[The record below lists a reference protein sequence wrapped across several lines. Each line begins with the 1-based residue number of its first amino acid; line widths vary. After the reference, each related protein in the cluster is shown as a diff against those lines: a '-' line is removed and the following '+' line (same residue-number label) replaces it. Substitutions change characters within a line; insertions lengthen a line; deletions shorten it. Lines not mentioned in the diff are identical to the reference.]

1 MDGSSPL
8 HPDTTA
14 TLLLCGRFGG
24 SREGVKPLSPSEYHD
39 FARWLE
45 PRRIA
50 FADLLKS
57 DGNSVLKSYAGSSA
71 LLDRLGA
78 LLRRTDDLA
87 VAHERWT
94 RLSIWVVGQFDRSY
108 PSRLRQRLGFAALPL
123 LFGAGPRALLDGG
136 GVCIVGS
143 RDSSPRGI
151 EFAHVIGARC
161 GREAMTV
168 ISSDMRG
175 ADREVV
181 AATLANNG
189 KVICVLSDSLEKTL
203 AATRY
208 RKALAAGTVALA
220 TPFSP
225 EARFNIANAIRAN
238 KYQYALSDVA
248 VIVETRQK
256 GGIWLGAD
264 ENRNEGWVPAF
275 VRTDE
280 VMPSGN
286 LALLHLGLS
295 SIAQQDVEQCASM
308 HDFFVEHALSARRAP
323 AGLRPAPARSAGPG
337 SGPPRHAKSPAFD
350 LYAVFLT
357 ELRRIA
363 AAAPRSEDEIAAHFR
378 VELNQ
383 ARNWLKRAVAEGAV
397 RAAAAGGYQAR

>member
-14 TLLLCGRFGG
+14 TLLLCGRFG
-24 SREGVKPLSPSEYHD
+24 SPREGAKPLSPSEFHD
-39 FARWLE
+39 FARWLDA
-45 PRRIA
+45 RRVA
-50 FADLLKS
+50 FGDLLKS
-57 DGNSVLKSYAGSSA
+57 DGKSVLRSYAGA
-71 LLDRLGA
+71 AAPFDRLGA

-87 VAHERWT
+87 LAHERWT
-94 RLSIWVVGQFDRSY
+94 RLGIWVVGQFDRGY

-143 RDSSPRGI
+143 RDSSSRGL
-151 EFAHVIGARC
+151 EFARVIGARC
-161 GREAMTV
+161 GREGMTV

-181 AATLANNG
+181 GAALANNG
-189 KVICVLSDSLEKTL
+189 KVVCVLSDSLEKTL
-203 AATRY
+203 AVKRY
-208 RKALAAGTVALA
+208 REALAAGTVALA

-225 EARFNIANAIRAN
+225 EARFRVANAIRAN

-248 VIVETRQK
+248 IIVETRQT

-275 VRTDE
+275 VRTDD

-295 SIAQQDVEQCASM
+295 PITRQDVEDCASVR
-308 HDFFVEHALSARRAP
+308 DLFLAHALAARGKS
-323 AGLRPAPARSAGPG
+323 AGLRPAPARSASPV
-337 SGPPRHAKSPAFD
+337 SAPSRHGASPSFD
-350 LYAVFLT
+350 LYSAFVA

-363 AAAPRSEDEIAAHFR
+363 AAAPHSEDAIAAHFGI
-378 VELNQ
+378 ELDQ
-383 ARNWLKRAVAEGAV
+383 ARHWLKRAVAEGAI
-397 RAAAAGGYQAR
+397 RAAAGGYQTR

>member
-1 MDGSSPL
+1 MDGYTPF

-14 TLLLCGRFGG
+14 TLLLCGHFGG

-39 FARWLE
+39 LARWLE
-45 PRRIA
+45 LRRIA
-50 FADLLKS
+50 FGDLLKS
-57 DGNSVLKSYAGSSA
+57 DGKPVLKSYAGSSA
-71 LLDRLGA
+71 LLDRLDA
-78 LLRRTDDLA
+78 LLRRTDDFA

-94 RLSIWVVGQFDRSY
+94 RLGIWVVGQFDRDY

-143 RDSSPRGI
+143 RDSSPRGL
-151 EFAHVIGARC
+151 EFARVISARC

-175 ADREVV
+175 PDREVV
-181 AATLANNG
+181 GATLANNG

-203 AATRY
+203 AAKRY
-208 RKALAAGTVALA
+208 REALAAGTVALA

-225 EARFNIANAIRAN
+225 EARFKVANAIRAN

-275 VRTDE
+275 VRADE
-280 VMPSGN
+280 IMPSGN

-295 SIAQQDVEQCASM
+295 PITQQDVEQCASVR
-308 HDFFVEHALSARRAP
+308 DLFINHALSPRGNLAAP
-323 AGLRPAPARSAGPG
+323 RPAPARSAETGRDPTR
-337 SGPPRHAKSPAFD
+337 SVASPAFD
-350 LYAVFLT
+350 LYSVFLA

-363 AAAPRSEDEIAAHFR
+363 VAAPRSEPEIAAHFG
-378 VELNQ
+378 VERDQ
-383 ARNWLKRAVAEGAV
+383 ARNWLRRAMAEGSI
-397 RAAAAGGYQAR
+397 RAAPGGGYQAR